1 MQHRSRTNPVNY
13 TKPKPEPKPE
23 PKPKPKPYSKPFR
36 TCALSSFIRRR
47 YKDGMGPDELC
58 DVAARCLLAAM
69 ARDCLSGVDAVV
81 HVITR
86 AGLTTRVLKCPS
98 D

>member
-1 MQHRSRTNPVNY
+1 MLHHDHAHSSPRFPLNP
-13 TKPKPEPKPE
+13 PSPLPLA
-23 PKPKPKPYSKPFR
+23 
-36 TCALSSFIRRR
+36 CDR
-47 YKDGMGPDELC
+47 YKDGMGPEELC

-86 AGLTTRVLKCPS
+86 EGGLTTRVLKCPS